1 MNLSLAPE
9 VVLTP
14 RVRLEVSRP
23 EFAEAFADAMRA
35 SSDDLGFVAGWRE
48 AVDVGLARASLVRS
62 IELAEQDV
70 VRHAFERSTHRYVGR
85 LDLHSWDDGAPR
97 CELGY
102 LADSRMTGH
111 GLMREAAQAM
121 LQIAWSLGAQRV
133 QAMCDS
139 RNVRAIRFAERLG
152 FQREGVLRDYDRD
165 EEGELY
171 DEVVLAIVPSDNAM
185 DPDPATVGRCDR

>member
-1 MNLSLAPE
+1 VNLSLAPE

-35 SSDDLGFVAGWRE
+35 SSDDLRFVPRWRE

-70 VRHAFERSTHRYVGR
+70 VRHAFERSTGRYVGR

-102 LADSRMTGH
+102 LADSRMTGR
-111 GLMREAAQAM
+111 GLMHEAALAM
-121 LQIAWSLGAQRV
+121 LDIAWSLGARRV
-133 QAMCDS
+133 EAMCDS
-139 RNVRAIRFAERLG
+139 RNLRSITFAERLG
-152 FQREGVLRDYDRD
+152 LQREGVLRHYDRD
-165 EEGELY
+165 EAGELY
-171 DEVVLAIVPSDNAM
+171 DELILAIVRSDGLSDA
-185 DPDPATVGRCDR
+185 